1 MGRQPCCDK
10 LGVKRGPWTAE
21 EDKKLMSFILTNGHC
36 CWRAVPK
43 LAGLLRCGKS
53 CRLRWTNYLRPD
65 LKRGLLTDAEE
76 QLVIDL
82 HAKLG
87 NRWSKIAAKLP
98 GRTDNEIKNHWNTH
112 IKKKLI
118 KMGIDPV
125 THEPLD
131 RKQESPATTSQST
144 VTAESSKSG
153 EATRQQSR
161 QLDDAVVRDM
171 SVSAGGDSPPESST
185 NTASTAGGSSSS
197 SSSHHQD
204 PLVKWLL
211 EEDLLPTGDEP
222 WLNFTASND
231 VDEFSSI
238 AATGATPALP
248 WDVGM
253 TTDWLLDYQDFGM
266 GDSSLVV
273 DASMVNSS
281 NGSNF

>member
-21 EDKKLMSFILTNGHC
+21 EDRKLINFILTNGHC

-76 QLVIDL
+76 QVVIDL

-131 RKQESPATTSQST
+131 QKADSPAATSLST
-144 VTAESSKSG
+144 VTAESKSD
-153 EATRQQSR
+153 EATNKPQHQRTQDD
-161 QLDDAVVRDM
+161 DDASKDLSINR
-171 SVSAGGDSPPESST
+171 SSPPESST
-185 NTASTAGGSSSS
+185 NTVSTGGGAASSSS
-197 SSSHHQD
+197 GSSHDQD

-211 EEDLLPTGDEP
+211 EEDPPTGDEP
-222 WLNFTASND
+222 WLSFADDNLD

-238 AATGATPALP
+238 AAGSVSP
-248 WDVGM
+248 WDAAAV
-253 TTDWLLDYQDFGM
+253 DWLLDYQDFGL
-266 GDSSLVV
+266 GDSSLLV
-273 DASMVNSS
+273 DGYMANSS
-281 NGSNF
+281 NGAKF